1 MSMHL
6 KPYRSTTNANKIL
19 KNFLKVEQQLQDY
32 IKSNNDKVQDN
43 VNIQNDA
50 QKRIDTLQSDNKDA
64 QAVLNNLQKLLDTTE
79 A

>member
-1 MSMHL
+1 ML
-6 KPYRSTTNANKIL
+6 NKIL
-19 KNFLKVEQQLQDY
+19 NNFLKVEQQLQDY
-32 IKSNNDKVQDN
+32 IKSNNDKVQDHMN
-43 VNIQNDA
+43 MQNDA

>member
-1 MSMHL
+1 ML
-6 KPYRSTTNANKIL
+6 NKIL
-19 KNFLKVEQQLQDY
+19 KHFLKVEQQLQDY

-43 VNIQNDA
+43 MNMQNDA

-64 QAVLNNLQKLLDTTE
+64 QAVLNNLQKLLNTTE

>member
-1 MSMHL
+1 ML
-6 KPYRSTTNANKIL
+6 NKIL

-43 VNIQNDA
+43 MNMQNDA

>member
-1 MSMHL
+1 ML
-6 KPYRSTTNANKIL
+6 NKIL

-43 VNIQNDA
+43 TNVQNDA
-50 QKRIDTLQSDNKDA
+50 QKRIDALQSDNKEA
-64 QAVLNNLQKLLDTTE
+64 QAVLNNLQKLLNTTE

>member
-1 MSMHL
+1 ML
-6 KPYRSTTNANKIL
+6 NKIL
-19 KNFLKVEQQLQDY
+19 KNFLKVEKQLQDY

-43 VNIQNDA
+43 MNMQNDA

>member
-1 MSMHL
+1 ML
-6 KPYRSTTNANKIL
+6 DKIL

-43 VNIQNDA
+43 TNVQNDA
-50 QKRIDTLQSDNKDA
+50 QKRIDALQSDNKEA
-64 QAVLNNLQKLLDTTE
+64 QAVLNNLQKLLNTTE

>member
-1 MSMHL
+1 ML
-6 KPYRSTTNANKIL
+6 NKIL

-43 VNIQNDA
+43 MNVQTDA
-50 QKRIDTLQSDNKDA
+50 QKRIDALQSDNKEA
-64 QAVLNNLQKLLDTTE
+64 QAVLNNLQKLLNTTE

>member
-1 MSMHL
+1 ML
-6 KPYRSTTNANKIL
+6 NKIL

-32 IKSNNDKVQDN
+32 ITSNNVKVQDN
-43 VNIQNDA
+43 VNMQNDA

-64 QAVLNNLQKLLDTTE
+64 QAVLKNLQKLLDTTE

>member
-1 MSMHL
+1 ML
-6 KPYRSTTNANKIL
+6 NKIL

-32 IKSNNDKVQDN
+32 IKSNNDKVQEN
-43 VNIQNDA
+43 MNIQNDA

>member
-1 MSMHL
+1 ML
-6 KPYRSTTNANKIL
+6 NKIL
-19 KNFLKVEQQLQDY
+19 RNFLKVEQQLQDY

-43 VNIQNDA
+43 MNMQNDA
-50 QKRIDTLQSDNKDA
+50 QKRIDTLQSDNKEA

>member
-1 MSMHL
+1 ML
-6 KPYRSTTNANKIL
+6 NKIL

-43 VNIQNDA
+43 VNMQNDA

>member
-1 MSMHL
+1 ML
-6 KPYRSTTNANKIL
+6 NKIL

-43 VNIQNDA
+43 MNMQNDA

-64 QAVLNNLQKLLDTTE
+64 QAVLNNLQKLINTTE

>member
-1 MSMHL
+1 ML
-6 KPYRSTTNANKIL
+6 NKIL

-43 VNIQNDA
+43 MNMQNDA
-50 QKRIDTLQSDNKDA
+50 QKRIDTLQSDNKEA